1 MHIKHFTVILK
12 VSERCNIDCDYC
24 YYFNI
29 GDNSWKDNPPY
40 MAVDSMEVI
49 CRRFA
54 EFASATKIDRLTF
67 VFHGGEPMMAK
78 IHDLEKF
85 INLARQELGALTTLS
100 FAIQTNG
107 TVFNSDWAEF
117 FERSQ
122 LAIGVSIDGPPEY
135 HDIHRRTKQNKP
147 THELVSKFIK
157 DCVALNEQQKISTV
171 GTITVINNRYS
182 IKKIVAHL
190 KSEFNLSMMS
200 FIMPDDAANDIL
212 LDAKKADEY
221 GRTLIDLYNENVL
234 DRRIRSKEILK
245 FMSKLQHQEEDSV
258 PNAETIAYIGVT
270 VQSNAVMKVNEELIA
285 TGDWRKNFP
294 VLDLNIGDIKTYI
307 ESPKFQ
313 EFVGAN
319 NRIPAKCEDCSWKN
333 VCRGGSLQERKKPE
347 NGFNERSVFCKSYQ
361 QLYEYMYA
369 DLIHHGYP
377 EQKLRERLSLN

>member
-29 GDNSWKDNPPY
+29 GDDSWKDNPAY
-40 MAVDSMEVI
+40 MAADSMKVI
-49 CRRFA
+49 CHRFA
-54 EFASATKIDRLTF
+54 EFASSTKIDRMTF

-78 IHDLEKF
+78 IEDLEKF
-85 INLARQELGALTTLS
+85 ITLARQQIGALTALS

-107 TVFNSDWAEF
+107 TVFNPAWAEF
-117 FERSQ
+117 FERSK

-157 DCVALNEQQKISTV
+157 DCATLTAQKKISTV

-190 KSEFNLSMMS
+190 QSEFDLSMMS

-212 LDAKKADEY
+212 FDAKKADEY
-221 GRTLIDLYNENVL
+221 GKILIDLYNENVL

-245 FMSKLQHQEEDSV
+245 FMSKLHSNGQDSM
-258 PNAETIAYIGVT
+258 PNDETIEYIGVT

-285 TGDWRKNFP
+285 TGNWRKNFP
-294 VLDLNIGDIKTYI
+294 VLDLNTGDIKTYI

-313 EFVGAN
+313 EYIGVN
-319 NRIPAKCEDCSWKN
+319 SHIPQQCGDCSWKN
-333 VCRGGSLQERKKPE
+333 VCRGGSLQERKNPE
-347 NGFNERSVFCKSYQ
+347 NGFNNRSVFCKSYQ

-369 DLIHHGYP
+369 DLIRYGYP
-377 EQKLRERLSLN
+377 EQQLRERLSLN